1 MITTQAAV
9 LWEKGGDWSVE
20 EVEIGDPVPGEVLV
34 RLAASGICHT
44 DDHVVQGDL
53 EQPLPCIGGHEGA
66 GVVEA
71 VGAGVTDL
79 AVGDHVVLAYI
90 PSCGTCHACA
100 LGNQHLCERGAARR
114 EGKAMADGTFRIHA
128 RGRGVTTI
136 CMLGTFARHAVVHQ
150 SQAIKIRDD
159 VPLVQAA
166 LVGCGVSAGWGA
178 AVNTAGVQAG
188 DVVAVMG
195 GGGLGMSAVQGA
207 VQAGARY
214 VVLIDPSG
222 FKRDE
227 AKRFGATHVA
237 SDVDEA
243 RDLINELSW
252 GKMANKAILTTDL
265 ARSEYIG
272 QILSLLGKQ
281 GRAVVVAV
289 APAGQ
294 EQAVM
299 NVADL
304 TFYEKELKGALY
316 GSRSPRVTVPL
327 LLDLYLDGYL
337 KLDEMITRT
346 YDLDQIND
354 GFRDMKA
361 ALNVRGVIVYD

>member
-1 MITTQAAV
+1 MMKTEAAV
-9 LWEKGGDWSVE
+9 LWELGGDWKIE
-20 EVEIGDPVPGEVLV
+20 EVELGDPVPGEVLV
-34 RLAASGICHT
+34 KLAASGICHT
-44 DDHVVQGDL
+44 DDHVVMGDL

-71 VGAGVTDL
+71 IGEGVTDL
-79 AVGDHVVLAYI
+79 EVGDHVVLAYI
-90 PSCGTCHACA
+90 PSCGKCHACA

-114 EGKAMADGTFRIHA
+114 AGRSMADGTYRFHTK
-128 RGRGVTTI
+128 GQGLTTI
-136 CMLGTFARHAVVHQ
+136 CMLGTFSRYTVVHETQ
-150 SQAIKIRDD
+150 VIKIRDD

-178 AVNTAGVQAG
+178 AVNTAQVKAG
-188 DVVAVMG
+188 DIVAVMG

-207 VQAGARY
+207 VRAGARY
-214 VVLIDPSG
+214 VVLIDPSE

-227 AKRFGATHVA
+227 AKKFGATHVA
-237 SDVDEA
+237 AGIDEA
-243 RDLINELSW
+243 RELINEISW
-252 GKMANKAILTTDL
+252 GKMANKALLTTDL

-294 EQAVM
+294 ETAEI

-316 GSRSPRVTVPL
+316 GSMSPRATVPL
-327 LLDLYLDGYL
+327 LMDLYKDGL
-337 KLDEMITRT
+337 LQLDEMITRT
-346 YDLDQIND
+346 YRLDQIND

-361 ALNVRGVIVYD
+361 ALNVRGVVVYD